1 MVAVHGVRIRLHRLR
16 AWFAVVAHGAF
27 PMRDI

>member
-1 MVAVHGVRIRLHRLR
+1 MVATDEPRTLLHGGRV
-16 AWFAVVAHGAF
+16 WFAVVAHGAF